1 VNAIILAGE
10 KKNESLKALENKAL
24 LKIHDRYMIDY
35 VLDSVKK
42 VPEIDKIAVVGDKE
56 HLEPALGNKADYI
69 IQGTDSIVDN
79 ILLALELFPQDKEML
94 VLTCDIPMITP
105 EALEHFIQNA
115 RQKNVD
121 LCYSIVEKSLNDEK
135 YPEVKRTYA
144 KLKEGQFTGGNVFY
158 FRPEIKDRC
167 KDFIDEM
174 LRYRKNPAKMAR
186 TLGIIF
192 LIKLLLGILTIDA
205 IKKKC
210 DTLLNINAGVV
221 ISPYPEI
228 GNDVDKVADIE
239 FVEKYLSAY

>member
-1 VNAIILAGE
+1 MNAIILAGE
-10 KKNESLKALENKAL
+10 KKDENSKALENKAL
-24 LKIHDRYMIDY
+24 LKIHNKYMIDY

-42 VPEIDKIAVVGDKE
+42 VPYIDKIAVVGDKNQ
-56 HLEPALGNKADYI
+56 LTQALKGRADYI
-69 IQGTDSIVDN
+69 IQGTESIVDN
-79 ILLALELFPQDKEML
+79 IMLALEQFAEDKEIL

-105 EALEHFIQNA
+105 EAIEHFIESA
-115 RQKNVD
+115 KEKNVD

-158 FRPEIKDRC
+158 FKPEIKDRC
-167 KDFIDEM
+167 REFVDEM
-174 LRYRKNPAKMAR
+174 LKYRKNPAKMAR
-186 TLGIIF
+186 VLGIIF

-205 IKKKC
+205 VKKKC

-228 GNDVDKVADIE
+228 GNDVDKVSDIE